1 MGTKHAPFY
10 RLVAADSR
18 SPRDGRFIETVGTYD
33 PMKKGVNYDLKLD
46 RVDYWLS
53 CGAQPTETA
62 ASLIKK
68 ARRAAAATEAASA
81 ES

>member
-68 ARRAAAATEAASA
+68 ARRAAAATETASA